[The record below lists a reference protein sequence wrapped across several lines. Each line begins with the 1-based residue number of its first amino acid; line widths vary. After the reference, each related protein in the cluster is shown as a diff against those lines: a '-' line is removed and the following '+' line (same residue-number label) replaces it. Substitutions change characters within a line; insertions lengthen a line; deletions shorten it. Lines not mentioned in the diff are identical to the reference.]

1 MQLSQQKTAVQA
13 TPHPAPSSWDATAV
27 QGYSLPLL
35 PCKHI
40 TSLVTTVVLL
50 WCKGISA
57 AAANNATSTH
67 VGAGKAVDGEHE
79 RYLAVEASLQFLT
92 ERLAAAEAVDAG
104 EERAYARSVAE
115 LRLQLEAQAAALV
128 ECQLRISGLKEEL
141 AAAKQRLSD
150 EQGNEARLSARTAE
164 LEARVQSAGYDD
176 DSQEEEEEEEDE
188 GAATY
193 AATPAAAA
201 AAVSLH
207 TNNSSRSAWSSMDVL
222 PPDADMDSVRRHVEG
237 MAQQYV
243 RRLAEAEEELRAV
256 RNVWQQAEA
265 ELAQM
270 RRTGA
275 AAATGSSSSSL
286 SSSRSV
292 GDGSIGGD
300 SSSSSALFNK
310 PAAGA
315 AREPSLTDLVSA
327 GANDDEQEG
336 TAAGAADA
344 DAGADAARVQQ
355 QHRPRWGPPRVS
367 GAPHAGADAGHGLG
381 AEVLL
386 QLPSPTFGGIDGTA
400 GRGGSSGGGVN
411 ELVAPSGSPNGNS
424 GTYVGGGGSS
434 RHGATGGKGN
444 GAVVAAAAVFGAVE
458 EAGSSDAVSTAAGG
472 GAAYPGSQKADDAG
486 DVEEPDVAAIERAL
500 LQGMRSSSPNMNVRV
515 RVRPTSPPSSASLPP
530 RGANDA
536 A

>member
-1 MQLSQQKTAVQA
+1 M
-13 TPHPAPSSWDATAV
+13 P
-27 QGYSLPLL
+27 L
-35 PCKHI
+35 PCKDTPCLCCRASI
-40 TSLVTTVVLL
+40 SLPPLVTTVVLL
-50 WCKGISA
+50 SCKGISA

-115 LRLQLEAQAAALV
+115 LRSQLEAQAAALV

-176 DSQEEEEEEEDE
+176 DSQEEEEAEEDE

-207 TNNSSRSAWSSMDVL
+207 TNNSSRSAGSSMDVL

-327 GANDDEQEG
+327 GANDEEQEG
-336 TAAGAADA
+336 TAAGAAGADA

-381 AEVLL
+381 GEVLL

-411 ELVAPSGSPNGNS
+411 ELVAPSSSPNGNS